1 MKRVQDKGG
10 QTFAQE
16 KTEDVVAVM
25 AGGLESYFYIV
36 QIACYRFEPLKKQV
50 EAFQIVLNGERIRK
64 NFSVRVY
71 DVAVVL
77 VLGNIN
83 ADVDH
88 GATLRLCI

>member
-1 MKRVQDKGG
+1 MERVQDKGG

-25 AGGLESYFYIV
+25 AGGLKSYFYVV

-50 EAFQIVLNGERIRK
+50 EAFHVILNSEHIRE

-71 DVAVVL
+71 DAAVVL

-88 GATLRLCI
+88 GVTLRLYV

>member
-1 MKRVQDKGG
+1 MERRDEVFQFQEQDGDKSGN
-10 QTFAQE
+10 
-16 KTEDVVAVM
+16 
-25 AGGLESYFYIV
+25 GL
-36 QIACYRFEPLKKQV
+36 LKKQV

-64 NFSVRVY
+64 IFSARVY

>member
-1 MKRVQDKGG
+1 MERVQYKGG
-10 QTFAQE
+10 QAFAKE
-16 KTEDVVAVM
+16 NAEDVVAVM

-36 QIACYRFEPLKKQV
+36 QIARYRFEPLKKQV

-88 GATLRLCI
+88 GATLRLYI

>member
-1 MKRVQDKGG
+1 MERVQYKGG
-10 QTFAQE
+10 QAFAKE
-16 KTEDVVAVM
+16 NAEDVVAVM

-36 QIACYRFEPLKKQV
+36 QIARYRFEPLKKQV
-50 EAFQIVLNGERIRK
+50 EAFQVILTSEHIRE

>member
-1 MKRVQDKGG
+1 MDDPALFMPHLEFTQNL
-10 QTFAQE
+10 
-16 KTEDVVAVM
+16 
-25 AGGLESYFYIV
+25 GLT
-36 QIACYRFEPLKKQV
+36 RFEPLKKQV
-50 EAFQIVLNGERIRK
+50 EAFQVILNSEHIRE